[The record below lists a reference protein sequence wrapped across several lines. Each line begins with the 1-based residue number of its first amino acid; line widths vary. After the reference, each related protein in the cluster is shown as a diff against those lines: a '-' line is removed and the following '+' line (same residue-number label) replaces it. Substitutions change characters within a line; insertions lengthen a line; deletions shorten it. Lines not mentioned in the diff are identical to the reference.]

1 MRADVTNVQLAAYVH
16 TTMPSSMISRSGAH
30 TAMPRTNVQQVMPTL
45 MTGTMLLEVDAHT
58 VLSEA
63 AQA

>member
-1 MRADVTNVQLAAYVH
+1 
-16 TTMPSSMISRSGAH
+16 MPSSMISRSGVH
-30 TAMPRTNVQQVMPTL
+30 TAVPRTNVQQVVPTL